1 MVLVKTPESVLD
13 SKEIEPVSPQGN
25 QPRVLIGRTDAE
37 AEAPALW
44 PPDAKRKKWLV
55 GQRGESWQKMRVG
68 SWEESNKREPGLSS
82 LGPAPFQYLPLQAAQ
97 SFSAPNSI
105 PAGLTTS
112 TPEAQGSLLLTAS
125 C

>member
-1 MVLVKTPESVLD
+1 MVLVKTPESALD

-37 AEAPALW
+37 AEAPVLW

-55 GQRGESWQKMRVG
+55 EAGGVMAENEGGVTGRVKQEG
-68 SWEESNKREPGLSS
+68 AWAFFFGTCPLSVS
-82 LGPAPFQYLPLQAAQ
+82 PRQAAQ

-105 PAGLTTS
+105 PAGLMTS
-112 TPEAQGSLLLTAS
+112 TPEAQGSLLLTTS